1 MIKELKWES
10 EILKKKIT
18 EFRFEKLENNKKDI
32 ERFLKEKQID
42 LMQSCVEIENKEG
55 IEFLE
60 NNRFHFQDL
69 KLSYKMKLEISENI
83 KNSEYKIAN
92 EEEIEDIK
100 RISRELFYYSRF
112 NILGE
117 RASKKIYEIW
127 AEKAVKGEFDDICLK
142 VEDENNKTAGF
153 ITLKKISE
161 KEAKIGIIAVELNKQ
176 NAGYGRALMDGAKK
190 YLIEQGIEKFYV
202 VTQGKNINAQNFYIN
217 SGFKMDKIEMW
228 YYRTENIKRL

>member
-10 EILKKKIT
+10 EIFEKNIAD
-18 EFRFEKLENNKKDI
+18 FRFEKLQNNKKELD
-32 ERFLKEKQID
+32 EFLIVHKTDMI
-42 LMQSCVEIENKEG
+42 QSCVEIDNKEG

-83 KNSEYKIAN
+83 KNREYKIAK
-92 EEEIEDIK
+92 EEDIEDIK

-112 NILGE
+112 NVLGE
-117 RASKKIYEIW
+117 NSSKQIYEIW
-127 AEKAVKGEFDDICLK
+127 AEKAVKGEFDDVCLK

-176 NAGYGRALMDGAKK
+176 KAGYGRVLMDGAKK

-228 YYRTENIKRL
+228 YYRKVA